1 MFLRIH
7 NIVYFAKNVP
17 QKITNHI
24 FFCCC
29 SNSIPFPMHN
39 TNKTP
44 SNHLD
49 VTRYLLWFFPFDS
62 VYGCVTLN
70 CENVLV
76 VKNLRIALKTSTY
89 KHVSNIILVSF
100 TFFFAYIS
108 HLRNVVT
115 SSLSLT
121 RIFLKGFFSI
131 QFKWKRTHIELVFIV
146 WNSNQKHFVNIFF
159 VFDAQGRH
167 TKQKVGEK
175 RSTNVVWERLKC
187 GTCLNEND
195 IENGCM
201 IKPVAFFLTDVRNGW
216 EKKLEMPLIRCEMI
230 TKVRTWNIE

>member
-76 VKNLRIALKTSTY
+76 VKNLRIALKMSTY

-100 TFFFAYIS
+100 TFFLHIS
-108 HLRNVVT
+108 LIWET
-115 SSLSLT
+115 SLPALSLSL
-121 RIFLKGFFSI
+121 GFFWRVFFHTIQMEKNTYRTSI
-131 QFKWKRTHIELVFIV
+131 HRMKFKPE
-146 WNSNQKHFVNIFF
+146 
-159 VFDAQGRH
+159 
-167 TKQKVGEK
+167 
-175 RSTNVVWERLKC
+175 
-187 GTCLNEND
+187 
-195 IENGCM
+195 
-201 IKPVAFFLTDVRNGW
+201 AFR
-216 EKKLEMPLIRCEMI
+216 
-230 TKVRTWNIE
+230 